1 MDKGRLTYYAAKK
14 FNVTRRTIYRWI
26 DNGVELSEI
35 EIKMREVGSDTL
47 IKIQNA
53 AEILEVTKQ
62 TIYHW
67 IKVKKIVHFKLFF
80 KVIRFKKD
88 EIMKQKNRVI

>member
-1 MDKGRLTYYAAKK
+1 
-14 FNVTRRTIYRWI
+14 
-26 DNGVELSEI
+26 
-35 EIKMREVGSDTL
+35 MREVGSDTL